1 MTSFVKRKEFY
12 IALLAFILL
21 NLIVLFLWSRYTSG
35 QQLELKHKI
44 EYTGKQLTNDIN
56 TSIRNDI
63 IVLENLK
70 NRFQITNGDYFKYWE
85 NDAEVIL
92 EQNQSFK
99 FIEWIDSTMV
109 IRKITPLKGNEAVIG
124 LNISQFEYRNAPWI
138 RHSKSGT
145 TNITPWAK
153 LTQGG
158 RAFLV
163 DVPVYFKNRFQGTI
177 TAGMDFRVNLDEF
190 TKDLENYVVEIK
202 DEEGSLFYSHN
213 SNLNLPTHSD
223 QVFTKTFAINKLNNQ
238 KWKLILTPTLSSSE
252 ENNRVSILNL
262 IIFGLSL
269 TSLLSLIIYFY
280 LTARKENLRA
290 VKAFKKLKKLNNKLT
305 RERKKAEKAS
315 EAKTEFLSNMSHEIR
330 TPLNAILGFIQI
342 LKFSNNNDSN
352 KTYLDLM
359 DKSSKNLLSLVNNV
373 LEIDKIESREIHL
386 SNVIFKPS
394 EEITSIVSQYISE
407 FSEKGMYLNLNFKSN
422 LNTTVIG
429 DEGKYNQILINL
441 IKNAL
446 KFTSTG
452 GVTITYNEC
461 AVNNTLEVN
470 ISIKDTGI
478 GISKDHLSSIFERFT
493 QIDIGIKKKHQ
504 GSGLGL
510 SISSNL
516 VELMGGKIA
525 VQSDLQKGTEFT
537 IEIPFTISNNKEKIG
552 SDTTSKAIHFS
563 NLDVLIVDD
572 NKINLL
578 VLTKILEQLGIK
590 ADQALNGA
598 EAIQKVKQNDY
609 ELILM
614 DIHMPVMDGYEATQ
628 IIRKENKDI
637 LIFGLS
643 ADVTQQAIN
652 RSLKRGMDDYLTKPL
667 SIEKLYKV
675 LLKHFSNKLD

>member
-1 MTSFVKRKEFY
+1 MISFVKRRAFY

-21 NLIVLFLWSRYTSG
+21 NLIVLFLWSRYTNG
-35 QQLELKHKI
+35 QDLELKHKI
-44 EYTGKQLTNDIN
+44 EHTGKQLTNDIN
-56 TSIRNDI
+56 SSIRNDI

-70 NRFQITNGDYFKYWE
+70 NRIQFTNGDYFEYWE
-85 NDAEVIL
+85 NDAEIIL

-109 IRKITPLKGNEAVIG
+109 IKKIIPLKGNEAVID
-124 LNISQFEYRNAPWI
+124 LDISQFDYRNEPWI
-138 RHSKSGT
+138 RHSKLGT

-177 TAGMDFRVNLDEF
+177 TAGMDFKVNLDKITEA
-190 TKDLENYVVEIK
+190 LENYVIAIK
-202 DEEGSLFYSHN
+202 DEEGSLFYNHN
-213 SNLNLPTHSD
+213 SNLNVTIKSD
-223 QVFTKTFAINKLNNQ
+223 QIFTKTFAIDRLNNQ
-238 KWKLILTPTLSSSE
+238 KWTLVLTPTLTSNE
-252 ENNRVSILNL
+252 ESNRVSILNL
-262 IIFGLSL
+262 IVFGLSL

-290 VKAFKKLKKLNNKLT
+290 LRAFKKLKKLNNKLT

-352 KTYLDLM
+352 TTYLDLM

-394 EEITSIVSQYISE
+394 EEIASIASQYTSE
-407 FSEKGMYLNLNFKSN
+407 FSEKGMYLNLNFKCN
-422 LNTTVIG
+422 LETTVLG

-446 KFTSTG
+446 KFTSSG
-452 GVTITYNEC
+452 GVTITYEER
-461 AVNNTLEVN
+461 AFNNTLEVH

-493 QIDIGIKKKHQ
+493 QIDIGLKKRHK

-537 IEIPFTISNNKEKIG
+537 IEIPFTISNKE
-552 SDTTSKAIHFS
+552 DTTGIDTASEVIHFN

-598 EAIQKVKQNDY
+598 EAIEKVKHNDY

-614 DIHMPVMDGYEATQ
+614 DIHMPIMDGYEATQ
-628 IIRKENKDI
+628 IIREENKDV

>member
-1 MTSFVKRKEFY
+1 MISFVKRKEFY

-280 LTARKENLRA
+280 LSARKENLRA

-373 LEIDKIESREIHL
+373 LEIDKIESREIYL

-394 EEITSIVSQYISE
+394 EEITSIVSQYTSE

-461 AVNNTLEVN
+461 AVNNILEVS

-525 VQSDLQKGTEFT
+525 VQSDLQIGTEFT

-552 SDTTSKAIHFS
+552 SDTTS
-563 NLDVLIVDD
+563 
-572 NKINLL
+572 
-578 VLTKILEQLGIK
+578 
-590 ADQALNGA
+590 
-598 EAIQKVKQNDY
+598 
-609 ELILM
+609 
-614 DIHMPVMDGYEATQ
+614 
-628 IIRKENKDI
+628 
-637 LIFGLS
+637 
-643 ADVTQQAIN
+643 
-652 RSLKRGMDDYLTKPL
+652 
-667 SIEKLYKV
+667 
-675 LLKHFSNKLD
+675 

>member
-394 EEITSIVSQYISE
+394 EEITSIVSQYTSE

-461 AVNNTLEVN
+461 AVNNTLEVS

-537 IEIPFTISNNKEKIG
+537 IEIPFSISNNKEKIG